1 MSSERAE
8 EVSIKLMPGSKF
20 PEIHLTTDD
29 GFPVTLS
36 ASGSYKLVLVYR
48 GAFCSFCEC
57 KFFDKVLKRY
67 FSLTTFAFV
76 CSDAPGNQPRF
87 RQIRGVQH

>member
-20 PEIHLTTDD
+20 PEVKLVTDD
-29 GFPVTLS
+29 GFPISLS
-36 ASGSYKLVLVYR
+36 ATGSYKLILVYR

-57 KFFDKVLKRY
+57 K
-67 FSLTTFAFV
+67 SLPL
-76 CSDAPGNQPRF
+76 S
-87 RQIRGVQH
+87 